1 MSALLIKTFIVF
13 ILFAVFA
20 PLSAQELRIRDAS
33 SGSSLPFVLVYA
45 PDQSFETQTD
55 VNGQVKLPQA
65 SASDSLILQL
75 VGYRELRIAYPTSSL
90 TVKMRPE
97 SYSLHEIVVSANRW
111 EQNKSEISQSIG
123 QLDQQQLKLQQAP
136 TAADLIGGQA
146 HVYVQKSQL
155 GGGSPMIRGFS
166 ANRVLLVVDGVR
178 MNNAIFRSG
187 NLQNIISI
195 DPHIIEN
202 TEVLFGPGAV
212 MYGSDA
218 MGGVMDFHTL
228 RPSLSFTNSKSI
240 RGKVLSRYSSA
251 ASEGHGHLQ
260 LEYGGRRWS
269 AITSASLSRWGDL
282 KMGQHGP
289 EEYLRT
295 QIPVRVNG
303 EDRLV
308 DNEEPRVQKET
319 GYDQINLFQ
328 KAVFAISSREKIEWT
343 SIYTQTSDIP
353 RYERQL
359 RERNGFPRSA
369 EWYYGPQKWSLNYLQ
384 YSSTRTTAWYDHLK
398 ARAAFQWFE
407 ESRNDRNWNSEWLR
421 ERRERVYAP
430 SINMD
435 LEKQWNKLSL
445 FYGLDANYNFIRSKA
460 QRHSILSEEREPLGS
475 RYPDQSHWFSAAL
488 YLSSRYQL
496 SPSTYL
502 NTALRGDYM
511 YLSAPF
517 NASSFPLPVDA
528 AKLDF
533 GNLSGSIGLTKSF
546 NDRQRALIQFST
558 GFRAPNIDDIGKVFD
573 SEPGAVV
580 IPNPQLRPEYA
591 YSLDLGYTQIVS
603 KQLKIELN
611 AFGTILESAMVRRP
625 FQFNGQDSITYDGA
639 PSQVQAIQNAASGFV
654 YGGTIAAHYSPW
666 SQWEVYGRVNWQ
678 RGRTTE
684 ESDSGNEQLVPLR
697 HAAPTFGQVG
707 LKWLHNGWSAL
718 AQFDFNGPQN
728 PQNMAPSETNKPH
741 IYLRNAE
748 GLLFS
753 PSWHRLDL
761 RLRKEWRQWGV
772 TLAFENLTN
781 QRYRPYSSAIV
792 APGRNFI
799 ASLEYRW

>member
-1 MSALLIKTFIVF
+1 MSTLLNKTFIVF
-13 ILFAVFA
+13 ILFAGFA
-20 PLSAQELRIRDAS
+20 PLSAQELRIQDAS
-33 SGSSLPFVLVYA
+33 SGASLPFVLIYT

-55 VNGQVKLPQA
+55 IDGQAKLPQPPP
-65 SASDSLILQL
+65 SDSLILQL
-75 VGYRELRIAYPTSSL
+75 VGYRERRIAFPSAPT
-90 TVKMRPE
+90 TVEMSPE
-97 SYSLHEIVVSANRW
+97 SYSLNEIVVSANRW

-228 RPSLSFTNSKSI
+228 RPSLSVTDAKSMG
-240 RGKVLSRYSSA
+240 GKVLSRYSSA
-251 ASEGHGHLQ
+251 ASEGHGNLQ

-269 AITSASLSRWGDL
+269 AISSASLSRWGDL
-282 KMGQHGP
+282 KTGQHGP
-289 EEYLRT
+289 EEYLRRE
-295 QIPVRVNG
+295 IPIRING

-308 DNEEPRVQKET
+308 ENEEPRVQKET
-319 GYDQINLFQ
+319 GYDQVNLFQ
-328 KAVFAISSREKIEWT
+328 KVVFAISRRDKIEWT

-359 RERNGFPRSA
+359 RQQNGLPQTA

-384 YSSTRTTAWYDHLK
+384 YSSTRTTSWYDHLK

-407 ESRNDRNWNSEWLR
+407 ESRIDRNWNSVWLR

-430 SINMD
+430 SINLDM
-435 LEKQWNKLSL
+435 EKQWSKLSL
-445 FYGLDANYNFIRSKA
+445 FYGLEVNYNYIRSHG
-460 QRHSILSEEREPLGS
+460 RRSSILTEERELIES
-475 RYPDQSHWFSAAL
+475 RYPDQSHWLSAGL
-488 YLSSRYQL
+488 YLSSRYEIN
-496 SPSTYL
+496 PSTYL
-502 NTALRGDYM
+502 NAALRGDYIF
-511 YLSAPF
+511 LSAPF
-517 NASSFPLPVDA
+517 DASNFPLPVDA
-528 AKLDF
+528 AQLNF
-533 GNLSGSIGLTKSF
+533 GNLSGSLGLTKSF
-546 NDRQRALIQFST
+546 NDKQRALIQFST

-591 YSLDLGYTQIVS
+591 YSLDMGYMQIIN
-603 KQLKIELN
+603 KQFKIELN
-611 AFGTILESAMVRRP
+611 AFGTLLESAMVRRP
-625 FQFNGQDSITYDGA
+625 FQFNGRDTIIYDGT

-654 YGGTIAAHYSPW
+654 FGGTIAARYSPLT
-666 SQWEVYGRVNWQ
+666 QWEIYGRVNWQ

-684 ESDSGNEQLVPLR
+684 ENESRDEQLVPLR

-707 LKWLHNGWSAL
+707 IKWQHNGWSAL
-718 AQFDFNGPQN
+718 VQFDFNGPQN
-728 PQNMAPSETNKPH
+728 PQNMAPSEINKPH

-748 GLLFS
+748 GLLYS

-761 RLRKEWRQWGV
+761 RLRKEWQQWGA
-772 TLAFENLTN
+772 TLALENLTN
-781 QRYRPYSSAIV
+781 QRYRPFSSAIA
-792 APGRNFI
+792 APGRNLI